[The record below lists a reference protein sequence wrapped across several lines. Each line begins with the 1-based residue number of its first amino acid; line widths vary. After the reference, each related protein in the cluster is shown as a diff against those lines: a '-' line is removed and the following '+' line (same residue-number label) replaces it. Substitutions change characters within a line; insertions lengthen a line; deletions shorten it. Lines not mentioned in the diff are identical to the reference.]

1 MYLYRKPIS
10 EKLIG
15 GAKALIS
22 TIIFAMLLMGAVL
35 FSLNAGE
42 NTLEQQRQATEDAIR
57 RANGITGDYATG
69 NMIVVP
75 KK

>member
-22 TIIFAMLLMGAVL
+22 TIILAMLLMGTVL
-35 FSLNAGE
+35 FSLNAG
-42 NTLEQQRQATEDAIR
+42 
-57 RANGITGDYATG
+57 
-69 NMIVVP
+69 
-75 KK
+75 